1 MVVVVVVVVVVIVV
15 VLICCTLQC
24 RDCVVS
30 AAIDEAVAL
39 FKKRKPSDRD
49 TTQCKG
55 PSSYAA
61 GALSVPSEE
70 TLSAF
75 EFKVVYVVCI

>member
-1 MVVVVVVVVVVIVV
+1 
-15 VLICCTLQC
+15 
-24 RDCVVS
+24 VS

-49 TTQCKG
+49 TTQCKV

-61 GALSVPSEE
+61 GALLAPTEE
-70 TLSAF
+70 TLPAF
-75 EFKVVYVVCI
+75 EFKVYIGSLYLSLRPKSET

>member
-1 MVVVVVVVVVVIVV
+1 M
-15 VLICCTLQC
+15 
-24 RDCVVS
+24 S

-49 TTQCKG
+49 ASQCRV
-55 PSSYAA
+55 PSSHAA
-61 GALSVPSEE
+61 GTLSLLSEE

-75 EFKVVYVVCI
+75 EFTVHIMSFVWY